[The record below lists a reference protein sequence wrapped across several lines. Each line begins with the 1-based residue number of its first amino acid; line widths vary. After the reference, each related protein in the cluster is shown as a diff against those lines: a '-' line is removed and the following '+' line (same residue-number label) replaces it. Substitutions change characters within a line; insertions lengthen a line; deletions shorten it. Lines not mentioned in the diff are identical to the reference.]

1 MKIGER
7 QEYGITVV
15 TLEGRLDSSTSGEV
29 MDRLSGLVNAGATR
43 MVLNLKELTY
53 ISSAGLRSIL
63 VAAKLTKSLSG
74 QMRMCEA
81 NDLISQVLETSG
93 FSNLIKVDSQEE
105 ESVKALA
112 DIAWSTAELR
122 HPL

>member
-1 MKIGER
+1 MKIDER

-81 NDLISQVLETSG
+81 NDSISQVLETSG

-112 DIAWSTAELR
+112 DIAQSTTELR
-122 HPL
+122 HPR